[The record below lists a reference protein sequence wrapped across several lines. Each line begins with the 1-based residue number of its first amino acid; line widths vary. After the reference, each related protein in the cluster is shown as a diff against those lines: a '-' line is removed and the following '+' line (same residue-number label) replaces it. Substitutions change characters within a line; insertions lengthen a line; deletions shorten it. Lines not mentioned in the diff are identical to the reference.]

1 MRNQKALITMLQGLV
16 KLLSAEAERNPKFA
30 DELDAL
36 LSPLPTGKPR
46 RKQQNQ
52 GLPLESLPDIHT
64 EYSTKGEF
72 GFRLW
77 LRDQPIEILRSLI
90 RAHDFDA
97 RRRTAKWKNTE
108 QLCEFITEQLRARLA
123 RGSGFLL
130 SGDRP
135 LAPDKR
141 EAIRRKLGIDRIL
154 AVHPQLTVWL
164 TNRSDSSV
172 WVKSLSLW
180 HGQKRLNRAR
190 PSDNRASVE
199 VAPNR
204 EKVGIAFVSDD
215 DAMLKL
221 QSLRLVDKHL
231 PGYEFSDAL
240 DIEVHF
246 DYDALGIEDE
256 FRETVR
262 VRVHGNRQIESL

>member
-1 MRNQKALITMLQGLV
+1 
-16 KLLSAEAERNPKFA
+16 
-30 DELDAL
+30 
-36 LSPLPTGKPR
+36 
-46 RKQQNQ
+46 
-52 GLPLESLPDIHT
+52 
-64 EYSTKGEF
+64 
-72 GFRLW
+72 
-77 LRDQPIEILRSLI
+77 
-90 RAHDFDA
+90 
-97 RRRTAKWKNTE
+97 
-108 QLCEFITEQLRARLA
+108 
-123 RGSGFLL
+123 
-130 SGDRP
+130 
-135 LAPDKR
+135 
-141 EAIRRKLGIDRIL
+141 
-154 AVHPQLTVWL
+154 
-164 TNRSDSSV
+164 
-172 WVKSLSLW
+172 
-180 HGQKRLNRAR
+180 LNRAR